1 MLQLKKSM
9 VSGQNGSVYELHELI
24 FVEPK
29 VNSQTFHRFNSTPNI
44 SVDYGQYQGRG
55 FTVKCTLETIGE
67 QTLPLLTWQIGHQE
81 CRGFGYL
88 VGEHDD
94 AIIKVTEQETLAVSI
109 NIKLP
114 ADFHQ
119 WISQLTSQK
128 H

>member
-1 MLQLKKSM
+1 MLKLKKSM
-9 VSGQNGSVYELHELI
+9 VSGQNDKVYELHELVY
-24 FVEPK
+24 VEPT
-29 VNSQTFHRFNSTPNI
+29 VSNPTFHRFNNTPKI

-55 FTVKCTLETIGE
+55 FTVKCTLESMGE
-67 QTLPLLTWQIGHQE
+67 KTLPLLTWTIGNQE

-88 VGEHDD
+88 VGEDDD
-94 AIIKVTEQETLAVSI
+94 AIIKVTEQETLAASI

-119 WISQLTSQK
+119 WISQLTSQR